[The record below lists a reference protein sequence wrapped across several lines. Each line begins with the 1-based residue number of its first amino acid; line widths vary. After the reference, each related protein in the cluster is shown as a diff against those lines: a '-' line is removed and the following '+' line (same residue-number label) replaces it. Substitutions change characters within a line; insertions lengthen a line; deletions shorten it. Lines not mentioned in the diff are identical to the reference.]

1 MSISQNFPNTRPS
14 LSINFARSQ
23 TLDPRIT
30 FTRTTS
36 GTRVGPDGYIEV
48 IPADQ
53 PRFDFDPVT
62 GECLGLLIEEI
73 RTNFAL
79 RSQEFNLSPN
89 VAVNAS
95 ISPNAAIA
103 PDGTLTAD
111 KLVEDN
117 ISSSFKRVRQG
128 GFTVSGDYTVSF
140 FVKEAGR
147 YRGYIQ
153 LLGTTNASVSFNLQ
167 NGTASGIIPSRTK
180 IEPYPNGWYRIST
193 SNTFNASSAVSPTVY
208 IVMLN
213 DTGNPTYIGD
223 GSSGL
228 YIWGLQVEAG
238 AFPTSYIPTSG
249 STSTRTADNASI
261 TGSNFTEWYNPSEG
275 TIYTQF
281 RCDNWNA
288 SNSFGKVFTI
298 NEGIFGVENNGF
310 WIGNDANTSNSV
322 RYRVRESGTNQ
333 FGPANLIRNSNIVKS
348 ALSVKTSDFA
358 VTIDG
363 NAPTTSTSGTLSTS
377 MTNMTIGRDIVG
389 IDNQFLNGTISQ
401 LTYYPTRLSNQVLQ
415 NLTK

>member
-117 ISSSFKRVRQG
+117 ISSSFKRVLQG

-153 LLGTTNASVSFNLQ
+153 LLNTTNASVSFNLQ

-180 IEPYPNGWYRIST
+180 IEPYPNGWYRVST
-193 SNTFNASSAVSPTVY
+193 SNTFNSGETPTVY

>member
-117 ISSSFKRVRQG
+117 ISSSFKRVLQG

-153 LLGTTNASVSFNLQ
+153 LLNTTNASVSFNLQ

-180 IEPYPNGWYRIST
+180 IEPYPNGWYRVST
-193 SNTFNASSAVSPTVY
+193 SNTFNSGETPTVY

-238 AFPTSYIPTSG
+238 AFPTSYIPTEG
-249 STSTRTADNASI
+249 STKTRTHDRAYYENVDQTNWFNKTEGTVVFEHTDVPYNAATPAGYPAIGFGRTSDGGSQPSIQYFITKNNASAQYLVRTQSAGDSANI
-261 TGSNFTEWYNPSEG
+261 NTTPYSTGNTG
-275 TIYTQF
+275 
-281 RCDNWNA
+281 
-288 SNSFGKVFTI
+288 GKVGFVYKENDYVLSKDGEI
-298 NEGIFGVENNGF
+298 EGIDSLGAVPDAYMLIFGMNVITNPTNNMNAH
-310 WIGNDANTSNSV
+310 IK
-322 RYRVRESGTNQ
+322 
-333 FGPANLIRNSNIVKS
+333 NL
-348 ALSVKTSDFA
+348 
-358 VTIDG
+358 
-363 NAPTTSTSGTLSTS
+363 
-377 MTNMTIGRDIVG
+377 
-389 IDNQFLNGTISQ
+389 Q
-401 LTYYPTRLSNQVLQ
+401 YYPTRLTNSQLVS
-415 NLTK
+415 LTR